1 MQNNQKII
9 AIFGAGGFLGK
20 HLMRELTKLDYRV
33 KVATRNPYLKGYLK
47 PLSNPG
53 QIELFKTN
61 IFDQESVKQ
70 VLKNCD
76 LAINLVGILYETRKQ
91 KFNQIHS
98 QFPHLLSNLCNE
110 LGTKNLIHVSALGV
124 RERHTS
130 QYMQSKLQGE
140 KNIQDNFKPSVILRP
155 SVVFGPEDK
164 FFNTFASIA
173 QFSPVLPLIGG
184 GKTKFVP
191 IYVGDVAKAVVK
203 TLDLNNSEPEIYE
216 LGGPKNYSFKEL
228 MEILLI
234 EIKKKRF
241 LIPIPFGMAKF
252 QSYFLQMM
260 SNPLLTPDQVEMLK
274 HNNIVSGDYPTLKDL
289 GVSGT
294 PIHSI
299 LPKYIYRF
307 RTGGQFG

>member
-1 MQNNQKII
+1 MGSEMCI
-9 AIFGAGGFLGK
+9 
-20 HLMRELTKLDYRV
+20 RD
-33 KVATRNPYLKGYLK
+33 
-47 PLSNPG
+47 S
-53 QIELFKTN
+53 
-61 IFDQESVKQ
+61 
-70 VLKNCD
+70 
-76 LAINLVGILYETRKQ
+76 
-91 KFNQIHS
+91 
-98 QFPHLLSNLCNE
+98 
-110 LGTKNLIHVSALGV
+110 
-124 RERHTS
+124 
-130 QYMQSKLQGE
+130 
-140 KNIQDNFKPSVILRP
+140 
-155 SVVFGPEDK
+155 
-164 FFNTFASIA
+164 
-173 QFSPVLPLIGG
+173 
-184 GKTKFVP
+184 
-191 IYVGDVAKAVVK
+191 VK

-260 SNPLLTPDQVEMLK
+260 PNPLLTPDQVEMLK